1 MGVTATRC
9 WGGGLAI
16 AGTLSFCSIVVALHF
31 VQPDYDARYQ
41 LMSELAL
48 GRHGWAML
56 PAFFSLALS
65 VIGLQVAARRFR
77 ASRLLQAVL
86 LAAAVALIGA
96 GIFRLGQATEFHV
109 GLVAFAFI
117 LLVLAIYLFP
127 SQVGGL
133 AWRPLRAV
141 CWLLAASVAISV
153 ALGESL
159 LPMGIAQRLA
169 ATSVLVWLCL
179 MGWILMRR
187 SASPSRS

>member
-1 MGVTATRC
+1 MTGTRC

-16 AGTLSFCSIVVALHF
+16 AGALSFSSIVVALHLL
-31 VQPDYDARYQ
+31 QPDYDARYQ

-56 PAFFSLALS
+56 PAFFSFALS
-65 VIGLQVAARRFR
+65 VMGLQVAVRRFR
-77 ASRLLQAVL
+77 ASGVLQAVL
-86 LAAAVALIGA
+86 LSAAVALTGA
-96 GIFRLGQATEFHV
+96 GIFRLGQATELHV

-141 CWLLAASVAISV
+141 CWMLAASVAISV
-153 ALGESL
+153 ALGQSL

-169 ATSVLVWLCL
+169 TTAVLVWLCL

-187 SASPSRS
+187 SPSLNRS